1 MISLASDAGFGV
13 LLEART
19 LRLGRVMGELL
30 RGALVILRVR
40 LRSRENEERFSGSD
54 IEIKELSF
62 AELEL
67 RRREVGKWEGTERND
82 DAAWNDIDRKSVV

>member
-1 MISLASDAGFGV
+1 MRDSAFFLV
-13 LLEART
+13 ART
-19 LRLGRVMGELL
+19 VRLGRMKFWLYYGRE
-30 RGALVILRVR
+30 R

-67 RRREVGKWEGTERND
+67 RRREVGKWEGKEGVAGKRH
-82 DAAWNDIDRKSVV
+82 RK